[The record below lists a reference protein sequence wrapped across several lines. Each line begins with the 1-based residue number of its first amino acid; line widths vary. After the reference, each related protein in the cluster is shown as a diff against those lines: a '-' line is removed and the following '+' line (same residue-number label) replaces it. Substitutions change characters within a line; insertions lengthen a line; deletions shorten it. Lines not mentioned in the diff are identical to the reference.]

1 MVRNELDGRVG
12 DTLRTLLIIP
22 AYNEEECIE
31 RVVDQLRSEY
41 PQYDYVVVDDGSR
54 DRTAAICRERGY
66 RFLELPLNLGLA
78 GAFQAGIKYA
88 QREGYDCAIQFDADG
103 QHLPEYLDALV
114 AGLEDYDIVIGSR
127 FVTEKKPFSA
137 RMLGSFLIGGIL
149 RLTTGKKIKD
159 PTSGMRL
166 FGEKA
171 IRALAETADYGPEPD
186 TVAHLIRSGARI
198 TEVQVTMKDRMAGE
212 SYLSFGRSIRY
223 MAHMCLSIMFIQFC
237 RKKPTYF
244 KENKKKGEEK

>member
-1 MVRNELDGRVG
+1 MQNEL
-12 DTLRTLLIIP
+12 LLIIP
-22 AYNEEECIE
+22 AYNEAKNIE
-31 RVVDQLRSEY
+31 KVVDNLIENY
-41 PQYDYVVVDDGSR
+41 PEYDYIVVNDGSR
-54 DRTAAICRERGY
+54 DGTGDICRKRGY
-66 RFLELPLNLGLA
+66 NFLDMQINIGLT
-78 GAFQAGIKYA
+78 GGVQAGMMYAHRRGYKYA
-88 QREGYDCAIQFDADG
+88 MQFDGDG
-103 QHLPEYLDALV
+103 QHDPAFIAPLLAKMK
-114 AGLEDYDIVIGSR
+114 EDEGYDIVIGSR

-137 RMLGSFLIGGIL
+137 RMLGSFLIGSIL

-186 TVAHLIRSGARI
+186 TVAHLIRSGAKI